1 MYNMGFRGVF
11 IEKDSFKTLIASAIE
26 VYSRETSGMLL
37 GNNATREIDGVKKKV
52 VSINDVY
59 PIQTE
64 KRKRS
69 EVSHGNIAAINRLM
83 RVTKSLRT
91 NIIGGY
97 HSHPHPYE
105 SNVLSRGDV
114 DFIKEEL
121 KAVSKVGHKRVDKGW
136 LELLM
141 SITKRN
147 YGRQSKSKWYTCSYV
162 KKVRCRIRT
171 QKRTGYDVMVSAYW
185 VYPKKKEGKEYDV
198 KEVPVHVP
206 WIAE

>member
-1 MYNMGFRGVF
+1 MDFRGVY

-37 GNNATREIDGVKKKV
+37 GRNATREIDGVKKGV
-52 VSINDVY
+52 ISISDVY

-69 EVSHGNIAAINRLM
+69 EVSHGNIAAVNRFM
-83 RVTKSLRT
+83 RVTKSLRS

-105 SNVLSRGDV
+105 SNILSKGDI

-121 KAVSKVGHKRVDKGW
+121 KTVSRLGHKRIEKGW
-136 LELLM
+136 LELLL
-141 SITKRN
+141 SIKKRD
-147 YGRQSKSKWYTCSYV
+147 YKRRSRSKWYTCCYI
-162 KKVRCRIRT
+162 KKIRCRVRT
-171 QKRTGYDVMVSAYW
+171 DRKTGYDIMISAYW
-185 VYPKKKEGKEYDV
+185 VYPINDGSRNFRV
-198 KEVPVHVP
+198 VEVPVYVP
-206 WIAE
+206 WIDE